1 VATRFL
7 LNKVAAQALGL
18 LKREHLRQL
27 ALDAK
32 EKMRKSWRPSA
43 FAAIVGEYCD
53 VLRGRL
59 QQTNAHVGEI
69 QKMIVGVQSGFAQEQ
84 GWSLAPPIPFSLD
97 SYLTEIDRLNDAAK
111 AQFGTFTVLTHGKW
125 GLIERFLE
133 SIVAKSRDL
142 LVAAERD
149 LEAWAGSLLPPIES
163 QVREQRGQLSRRADA
178 VQKIRDAQDSLE
190 GRIGE
195 LEGALASVTGRLES
209 LRERFEAVRRR
220 ANEAAEDFAES
231 QEARDDDGLAAA
243 SRQRVAA

>member
-7 LNKVAAQALGL
+7 LHKVAAQGLGL

-27 ALDAK
+27 ALEAK
-32 EKMRKSWRPSA
+32 EKMRKAWRPSA

-53 VLRGRL
+53 NLRGRL
-59 QQTNAHVGEI
+59 QQTNAHVTEI
-69 QKMIVGVQSGFAQEQ
+69 QKMIVGVQSGFAQEL
-84 GWSLAPPIPFSLD
+84 GWSLAPPIPFTLD
-97 SYLTEIDRLNDAAK
+97 SYLTEVDRLQDAAK
-111 AQFGTFTVLTHGKW
+111 AQFGTFTVLTQGKW

-133 SIVAKSRDL
+133 SVVAKSRDM

-149 LEAWAGSLLPPIES
+149 LEAWAGSLLPPIEA

-190 GRIGE
+190 GRIDE
-195 LEGALASVTGRLES
+195 LETALGSVQARMQA

-220 ANEAAEDFAES
+220 ADETADRLAVPHEDRSDGEFAT
-231 QEARDDDGLAAA
+231 AT
-243 SRQRVAA
+243 RQRVAA